1 MSWLLLFV
9 VGELLLLLSNI
20 KLFISFSSFGEV
32 GCGEGGTTTHR
43 VVTFTLPLDRCFMS
57 HKSVSF
63 FFIVSTFNVVD
74 GNVESFDLLDCILID
89 FTNHFAN

>member
-9 VGELLLLLSNI
+9 VGELESNI
-20 KLFISFSSFGEV
+20 KLLISFSSLGEV

-63 FFIVSTFNVVD
+63 FFIVSTFNVVV
-74 GNVESFDLLDCILID
+74 GNVDLLDCILND